1 MENERLETLLCNA
14 IVILEDNGYL
24 PEDVRLALGM
34 SEEEYNKIME
44 V

>member
-1 MENERLETLLCNA
+1 MENERLETLLYNA
-14 IVILEDNGYL
+14 IVILEDDGYL
-24 PEDVRLALGM
+24 PEDVRLALRM